1 MGCIET
7 SQEEDGLLRG
17 KKRTH
22 DTENI
27 HWTSLSQEI
36 HSERVILIGA
46 DIEKQIFKQRT
57 ERKAQGLYS
66 GSDGIKCINIFTYEA
81 TSA

>member
-1 MGCIET
+1 MHRDFTGGGWT
-7 SQEEDGLLRG
+7 TQG
-17 KKRTH
+17 KE
-22 DTENI
+22 ENI

-46 DIEKQIFKQRT
+46 DIEKQTFKQRT

-66 GSDGIKCINIFTYEA
+66 GSDGIKCIGIFTHE